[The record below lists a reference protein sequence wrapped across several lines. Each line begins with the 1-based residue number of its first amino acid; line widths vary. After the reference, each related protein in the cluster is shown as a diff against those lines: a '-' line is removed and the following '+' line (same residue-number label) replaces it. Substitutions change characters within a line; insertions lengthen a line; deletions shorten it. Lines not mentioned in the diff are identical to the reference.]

1 MRKRLWRL
9 FTFTCIKTP
18 IAALLILTGLI
29 AGMLTLMNSIQIQHY
44 AKVPG
49 ERGSGGNTSQITV
62 QGKYDFSGIHKQ
74 DKITWYIE
82 DSEVR
87 LEGTILEIDAI
98 SADTSKLVIEAGNVH
113 PAAAKKDPESVS
125 PALSESSSVYV
136 EVPLGK
142 QTVFA
147 KLFKKEAGQ

>member
-29 AGMLTLMNSIQIQHY
+29 AGMLTLMNSIRIQNY
-44 AKVPG
+44 AKVPAEMG
-49 ERGSGGNTSQITV
+49 PAGSGTVITV

-74 DKITWYIE
+74 DKITWYVDE
-82 DSEVR
+82 NEVR
-87 LEGTILEIDAI
+87 FEGTVLNIDTI
-98 SADTSKLVIEAGNVH
+98 SADKSKLVINAGN
-113 PAAAKKDPESVS
+113 PNMSAAKSDPDTAYF
-125 PALSESSSVYV
+125 ALSESPVYV
-136 EVPLGK
+136 ELPLGK

-147 KLFKKEAGQ
+147 KLFKKGAGQ

>member
-29 AGMLTLMNSIQIQHY
+29 AGMLTLMNSIRIQNY
-44 AKVPG
+44 AKVQG
-49 ERGSGGNTSQITV
+49 EMEPAGRGTVITV

-74 DKITWYIE
+74 DKITWYVDE
-82 DSEVR
+82 NEVR
-87 LEGTILEIDAI
+87 LEGTVINIDTL
-98 SADTSKLVIEAGNVH
+98 SAESSKLVIHAGNTNTS
-113 PAAAKKDPESVS
+113 AAKKDPDTAAS
-125 PALSESSSVYV
+125 ARSESPVYV
-136 EVPLGK
+136 ELPLGK

-147 KLFKKEAGQ
+147 MLFNKGAGQ